1 MKTKINILQS
11 KEIEIEFPL
20 FIKHYDN
27 SLSLIINERSEI
39 SFNSVLGFKHEM
51 FTCISKK
58 TLKRITNKD
67 IFIEKIQKNIDFL
80 NKLKSDI
87 EENKL

>member
-11 KEIEIEFPL
+11 KEIEVEFPL
-20 FIKHYDN
+20 YVKNYND
-27 SLSLIINERSEI
+27 SLSLIINEKSEI
-39 SFNSVLGFKHEM
+39 SFNSALGFKHEM
-51 FTCISKK
+51 FTCISEK

-80 NKLKSDI
+80 NRLKSDI